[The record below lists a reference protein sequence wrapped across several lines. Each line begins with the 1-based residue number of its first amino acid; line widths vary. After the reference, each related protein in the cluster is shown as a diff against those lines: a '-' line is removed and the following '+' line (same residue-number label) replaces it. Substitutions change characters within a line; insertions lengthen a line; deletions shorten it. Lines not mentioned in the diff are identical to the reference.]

1 MDDQSLLLLGILK
14 VQSQHGY
21 QINEF
26 IEKNLSRVTNMKKA
40 TAYATLERLAKA
52 GYVTVT
58 FEQEGNRPQ
67 RKVYSITSMGEEYFI
82 EQLRENLAL
91 AEQMTFTGDIGLMF
105 LDNLPRPEVAQ
116 LLKMRLAD
124 VEKQIASF
132 EKAPFHANGHGV
144 NLAVAHVLT
153 LFKSEQK
160 WLLATIPELESVT
173 Q

>member
-14 VQSQHGY
+14 AQSQHGY

-40 TAYATLERLAKA
+40 TAYATLDRLSKA

-67 RKVYSITSMGEEYFI
+67 RKVYSITPAGEDYFL
-82 EQLRENLAL
+82 EQLRENLSS

-105 LDNLPRPEVAQ
+105 LDNLPRQEVAEH
-116 LLKMRLAD
+116 LKRRLAE
-124 VEKQIASF
+124 VEKQIVSF
-132 EKAPFHANGHGV
+132 EKAPIHANGHGV
-144 NLAVAHVLT
+144 NLAVDHVLT

-160 WLLATIPELESVT
+160 WLLSTIPELESAE